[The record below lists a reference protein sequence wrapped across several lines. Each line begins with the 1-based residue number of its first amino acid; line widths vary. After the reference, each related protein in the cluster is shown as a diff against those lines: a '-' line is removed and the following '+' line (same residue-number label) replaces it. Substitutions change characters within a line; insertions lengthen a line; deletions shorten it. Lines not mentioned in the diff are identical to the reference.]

1 MGQQVILVSA
11 CLLGVPCRYDGK
23 SKAKAEVQALQR
35 ERVLIP
41 VCPEQLGGLPTPR
54 LPAERQGEKICNR
67 AGVDV
72 SEAYERGAQQAL
84 QLARLY
90 GCRHALLKEKSPSC
104 GNGLIYDGNFTG
116 RLIPGQGM
124 TAQLLQAA
132 GIRVWGESQA
142 AELARL
148 LKEEEG

>member
-1 MGQQVILVSA
+1 M
-11 CLLGVPCRYDGK
+11 
-23 SKAKAEVQALQR
+23 
-35 ERVLIP
+35 
-41 VCPEQLGGLPTPR
+41 
-54 LPAERQGEKICNR
+54 
-67 AGVDV
+67 
-72 SEAYERGAQQAL
+72 

-90 GCRHALLKEKSPSC
+90 GVRHALLKEKSPSC
-104 GNGLIYDGNFTG
+104 GSGLIYDGSFTG
-116 RLIPGQGM
+116 QLIPGQGM

>member
-1 MGQQVILVSA
+1 MNILVST
-11 CLLGVPCRYDGK
+11 CLLGVACKYSGGDNVCP
-23 SKAKAEVQALQR
+23 AVLALAGR
-35 ERVLIP
+35 HTLIP

-104 GNGLIYDGNFTG
+104 GSGLIYDGNFTG